1 MLFIRQSDLWDAR
14 IIRLQFHAI
23 AGAFVIIRSRGTDA
37 YNPYV
42 YAMGGDTSFDIRNW
56 ASYQGGTVNYS
67 ISAINGVLTSSQADR
82 STKTK
87 LCQGPGACDAIVEN
101 PCVGGSIPPRATKN
115 KRKRHLGWRFL
126 LLNTALHY
134 SENHASGFS
143 LPPLNPLC
151 ENAPPPW
158 MVRMMAKLAAITTG
172 MTLALAACKPAAT
185 APAHDVPAAMS
196 QTATTLLQSKLLHAT
211 SIAVVIAARNS
222 FCIKASWRPAK
233 AGRRTIR
240 RCMKSAQSAKLLLVV
255 TRSSRPDD
263 RSARAPFG
271 ASDGWANRQRA
282 LCGRHRRRPA
292 ANRKTGAPGRRTQW
306 PGRR

>member
-1 MLFIRQSDLWDAR
+1 MHRNARQQWHWFAASLVASRETLLFIRQSDLWDAR

-115 KRKRHLGWRFL
+115 KKK
-126 LLNTALHY
+126 T
-134 SENHASGFS
+134 
-143 LPPLNPLC
+143 PPQGG
-151 ENAPPPW
+151 
-158 MVRMMAKLAAITTG
+158 V
-172 MTLALAACKPAAT
+172 
-185 APAHDVPAAMS
+185 
-196 QTATTLLQSKLLHAT
+196 
-211 SIAVVIAARNS
+211 
-222 FCIKASWRPAK
+222 F
-233 AGRRTIR
+233 
-240 RCMKSAQSAKLLLVV
+240 
-255 TRSSRPDD
+255 
-263 RSARAPFG
+263 FY
-271 ASDGWANRQRA
+271 
-282 LCGRHRRRPA
+282 
-292 ANRKTGAPGRRTQW
+292 
-306 PGRR
+306 